1 MKVTVEVDCTPAEAR
16 AFLGLP
22 DLTPLNEALVGE
34 MVNRAQTNMNMLQ
47 PDELMK
53 NWMTWGGQAQDQFR
67 RMMGMAATA
76 AAGGSTG
83 SSDRK

>member
-1 MKVTVEVDCTPAEAR
+1 MKVTVEVECTPEEAR

-34 MVNRAQTNMNMLQ
+34 MVKRAQSNMNLLQ
-47 PDELMK
+47 PDEVMK
-53 NWMTWGGQAQDQFR
+53 NWMAWGGQAQDQFR
-67 RMMGMAATA
+67 RMMGMAAG

-83 SSDRK
+83 LSDRK